1 MHWLKL
7 YLSTSLLGGAA
18 TCAPWR
24 GDQFLG
30 HPKVLLITHHEQ
42 RVTWPRCSQNAIR
55 RHWSREYGS
64 PEQAGGSALIQY
76 VLKAFL
82 YDPEEIPKTERK
94 KIREKVRD
102 IRHHLKLATDCLQ
115 DRLQSH
121 KAWLHQGLWRKRCFT
136 LSSSWKL
143 RVGGFSCSLAKWH

>member
-82 YDPEEIPKTERK
+82 HDPEEIPKTERK
-94 KIREKVRD
+94 KNKREGQ
-102 IRHHLKLATDCLQ
+102 RHQTSPKISYWLSTGQITESQGLATSGVMKEKMLY
-115 DRLQSH
+115 
-121 KAWLHQGLWRKRCFT
+121 T
-136 LSSSWKL
+136 LLFLEITCRW
-143 RVGGFSCSLAKWH
+143 FFM